1 MMKTQKM
8 KMIMNSIIKLKTHKG
23 EIIMI
28 VNKENLMKIIE
39 DVEACAFS
47 YVRGNKKYLTNN
59 GDVIHIVG
67 FVYEPIYEYFDTSYE
82 LYLNDTL
89 LYELNGSNGIEKI
102 SGVFKNEDE
111 AISFLE
117 NYFKEREVE
126 VSDKNPIPNEEKIVK
141 VFKDIDSTVLI
152 TKAPNDKYFNYYYD
166 LQNSDHHTSNAGS
179 FNTLEEAEDM
189 VYKHR
194 PNVKEIKIKNEEEK
208 TMNNL
213 NVKVEFKEVNKENSN
228 LKGFADITLAGVTV
242 KNVAIKEIQTKK
254 GTLITFDA
262 PNIDKYED
270 KEGAM
275 HYIKSVTFNED
286 KQGLMTE
293 IRKAI
298 IEAINSTETNEYG
311 KKVVTHET
319 KIEYDKDFVKSYV
332 RPLTFENNP
341 YLKAQS
347 KVYVGGVLSINNVNL
362 AQGVSKDGKDFEA
375 INFPETKVEK
385 DGNTS
390 YKPLV
395 YADKELMPKI
405 KDSVIS
411 EYNKEQE
418 QNKSEEESEED
429 EI

>member
-1 MMKTQKM
+1 MGWRECFMFSKSKKLTPEQIQEQLKDYTELLEVYSTVFIACKSEVLRDFSINGNNLKKGTNGLVLAYESDMEYLKEELKKLPKETQ
-8 KMIMNSIIKLKTHKG
+8 NDLELKD
-23 EIIMI
+23 ISFF
-28 VNKENLMKIIE
+28 IE
-39 DVEACAFS
+39 D
-47 YVRGNKKYLTNN
+47 
-59 GDVIHIVG
+59 
-67 FVYEPIYEYFDTSYE
+67 YEYYMKD
-82 LYLNDTL
+82 
-89 LYELNGSNGIEKI
+89 SNIDKD
-102 SGVFKNEDE
+102 DE
-111 AISFLE
+111 
-117 NYFKEREVE
+117 
-126 VSDKNPIPNEEKIVK
+126 
-141 VFKDIDSTVLI
+141 
-152 TKAPNDKYFNYYYD
+152 
-166 LQNSDHHTSNAGS
+166 NS
-179 FNTLEEAEDM
+179 EAEDM

-429 EI
+429 EIE